1 MSVYGEEPIT
11 EGSSAPPVLPA
22 PPIVG
27 GADAYIL
34 NHCCPCYDCL
44 IRSMNRKEAEAVYD
58 QREGCNVKCTDGGT
72 DCGPYQID
80 CNLWS
85 RDILGN
91 TAKAPCRNGVIGGA
105 SMPECCEINQPGF
118 CNLGDVCPDGPAG
131 DACCAEKQRKSK
143 LLIRCYLRRW
153 NRNQGTV
160 CKCSGNRNNR
170 YDYPSGRS
178 ESIPCCTCEDI
189 ARRHQGGAPGGPCR
203 DTDNNNG
210 YWKRVKFFM
219 SQDCPECNGGD
230 SFSNDPDMGPTPRV
244 R

>member
-1 MSVYGEEPIT
+1 M
-11 EGSSAPPVLPA
+11 
-22 PPIVG
+22 
-27 GADAYIL
+27 
-34 NHCCPCYDCL
+34 
-44 IRSMNRKEAEAVYD
+44 
-58 QREGCNVKCTDGGT
+58 
-72 DCGPYQID
+72 
-80 CNLWS
+80 
-85 RDILGN
+85 
-91 TAKAPCRNGVIGGA
+91 
-105 SMPECCEINQPGF
+105 
-118 CNLGDVCPDGPAG
+118 
-131 DACCAEKQRKSK
+131 
-143 LLIRCYLRRW
+143 RRW

-230 SFSNDPDMGPTPRV
+230 SFSNDPDMGPTPKV